1 MWGPSWDVGLKK
13 CYFSKVF
20 PFWFKQNWW
29 GFDIGKK
36 DWIWRNMLIFEM
48 SFIHINIVASKK
60 SINIFNC
67 TIEFHRI
74 EFCYFQDCSDVQIWT
89 WTDLLIPPNPL
100 LKDAFF
106 RRCSL
111 VSKMTGDS
119 LQNWWSII
127 EFPWKFN
134 IDTQKV
140 AILERRY
147 LKKSI
152 VLVSIHRLN
161 FGQTVWTI
169 SKPTIGIF
177 RGHLVRTCR
186 KFPLTRTGDSLQY
199 AFIIYENP
207 RDCEQAR
214 KKWPDFGW

>member
-1 MWGPSWDVGLKK
+1 
-13 CYFSKVF
+13 
-20 PFWFKQNWW
+20 
-29 GFDIGKK
+29 
-36 DWIWRNMLIFEM
+36 M

-67 TIEFHRI
+67 TIACQFHRI
-74 EFCYFQDCSDVQIWT
+74 ESCYFQDCSDVQIWT

-119 LQNWWSII
+119 FQNWWSII

-147 LKKSI
+147 LKKKSI
-152 VLVSIHRLN
+152 VLVSIHRIKLWPNSLDHFKTTFLSSNCRN
-161 FGQTVWTI
+161 FQGTFGEKMPNVPADQNGWFLAI
-169 SKPTIGIF
+169 CLH
-177 RGHLVRTCR
+177 HLR
-186 KFPLTRTGDSLQY
+186 KSSRLRTGT
-199 AFIIYENP
+199 EKM
-207 RDCEQAR
+207 AR
-214 KKWPDFGW
+214 FWMVNLK